1 MNKQAATP
9 VFAAT
14 WSKVIRIASV
24 AVLAIA
30 GLAPALPGTAAAAIV
45 AAGMLLVGLPHGAL
59 DLALVARFGLANR
72 VHALLAYAGLVGVSV
87 VAFRVAPTLCL
98 LLFLGASAW
107 HFGRADAWRL
117 GIGSAVWALSRGV
130 AVVASL
136 VLADPITVTQ
146 VLADLQVDLLLPA
159 PLLSRRALA
168 VLLAVHV
175 GMCAAQRNRG
185 GVVFESLLLCGL
197 AWVLRPT
204 VFFGVYFLLWHS
216 SPHLHRVLSLL
227 REDVPRRVL
236 WGAGV
241 LWTLASVAI
250 GGGAW
255 ALLASGMAHPTTPL
269 IVVSIAVTLPHLL
282 VVEWGMERPQPA
294 PALA

>member
-1 MNKQAATP
+1 MDSNNATP
-9 VFAAT
+9 VLART
-14 WSKVIRIASV
+14 WTKVIRITSIGIF
-24 AVLAIA
+24 AIA
-30 GLAPALPGTAAAAIV
+30 GLAPSLPGTAAAAVV

-72 VHALLAYAGLVGVSV
+72 AHALFAYAGLVGVSI

-117 GIGSAVWALSRGV
+117 GIGSPVWALSRGV
-130 AVVASL
+130 AVVAGL

-146 VLADLQVDLLLPA
+146 VLTDLQVDLILPP

-175 GMCAAQRNRG
+175 GMSAAQRRRG

-216 SPHLHRVLSLL
+216 SPHLHRVLHLL
-227 REDVPRRVL
+227 QREVPRPVL

-241 LWTLASVAI
+241 LWTLASVAV

-255 ALLASGMAHPTTPL
+255 ALLASGVAHPTTPL

-282 VVEWGMERPQPA
+282 VVEWGMERPRPV

>member
-1 MNKQAATP
+1 MHSDDATP
-9 VFAAT
+9 RLAHT
-14 WSKVIRIASV
+14 WTWVIRISSV
-24 AVLAIA
+24 LVLTIA
-30 GLAPALPGTAAAAIV
+30 GLAPGLPGTAAAAVV

-107 HFGRADAWRL
+107 HFGRADAWRQE
-117 GIGSAVWALSRGV
+117 IGSPVWALSRGV
-130 AVVASL
+130 AVVAGL
-136 VLADPITVTQ
+136 VLSDPTTVAQ
-146 VLADLQVDLLLPA
+146 VLSDLQVDLLLPP

-175 GMCAAQRNRG
+175 GMSAAQRNRT

-216 SPHLHRVLSLL
+216 SPHLHRVLNLL
-227 REDVPRRVL
+227 RRDVSPTVL
-236 WGAGV
+236 WGAGL

-282 VVEWGMERPQPA
+282 VVEWGMERSTPA
-294 PALA
+294 AALA